1 MLSDDQY
8 ILNFRQQVG
17 GNLRRLRRANGMSQ
31 SKLAERAGLNRSY
44 LSMVENGRR
53 NISLDNLV
61 SLALAL
67 KVEPIELFSHV
78 EATTKPV
85 EAAKAAE

>member
-8 ILNFRQQVG
+8 ILNVRQKVG
-17 GNLRRLRRANGMSQ
+17 SNLRRLRKRHKMSQ
-31 SKLAERAGLNRSY
+31 SKLADSAGLNRSY

-67 KVEPIELFSHV
+67 NVEPVELFTLV
-78 EATTKPV
+78 DEVVP
-85 EAAKAAE
+85 AAQ

>member
-1 MLSDDQY
+1 MHIDEQHIVSV
-8 ILNFRQQVG
+8 RRQVG
-17 GNLRRLRRANGMSQ
+17 ANLRRLRTRRELSQ

-61 SLALAL
+61 SLTLAL
-67 KVEPIELFSHV
+67 KVELVELLS
-78 EATTKPV
+78 TTDT
-85 EAAKAAE
+85 KAAAE

>member
-1 MLSDDQY
+1 MLSDEQY
-8 ILNFRQQVG
+8 SANYRQKVG
-17 GNLRRLRRANGMSQ
+17 GNLRRLRRKRKLSQ
-31 SKLAERAGLNRSY
+31 SKLAESAGLNRSY

-67 KVEPIELFSHV
+67 NVEPIELFTLV
-78 EATTKPV
+78 E
-85 EAAKAAE
+85 EAAPAAQ